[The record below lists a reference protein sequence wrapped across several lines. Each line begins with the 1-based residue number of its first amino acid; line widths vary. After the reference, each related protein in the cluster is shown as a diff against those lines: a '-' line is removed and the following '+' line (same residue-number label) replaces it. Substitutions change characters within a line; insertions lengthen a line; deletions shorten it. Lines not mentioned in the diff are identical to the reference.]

1 MNIEKGANLYPGLAY
16 HSLLSYAPGD
26 FTAFHLHEQCN
37 GFILVLR
44 EGYERVGGRAG
55 RSENLN

>member
-16 HSLLSYAPGD
+16 HSLLSYGPGD

-37 GFILVLR
+37 CFILVLY
-44 EGYERVGGRAG
+44 EGYERVGGG
-55 RSENLN
+55 EV